1 MTHFRWLRPQIILES
16 TLSPFRHQII
26 KDSVGSSFRL
36 CPHSWP
42 LCHPSP
48 SHPFPPGSPWS
59 PASRSCWLYHA
70 VYQSVLSTESKRSL
84 ENLTQILSLL
94 CIGLLNGFLFP
105 QGRRPQ
111 NGPSFL
117 LWPLGQC
124 SPPCLSYSNPAGFP
138 VAPLGPQ
145 THSDLRAFVPTG
157 SSTRTIIPNNV
168 LMADSLP
175 LLWSLFSNV
184 TFWLRYKMASAALLL
199 HRHFLSLFSI
209 LISFGNTVPHNIFIV
224 FLPQLECKFNE
235 DKHVLH
241 CLHWCPSA
249 KKRAW

>member
-1 MTHFRWLRPQIILES
+1 MTHFRWLRPLIILES

-42 LCHPSP
+42 LCHPS
-48 SHPFPPGSPWS
+48 HPFPPGSPWS
-59 PASRSCWLYHA
+59 PASQSCWLYHT
-70 VYQSVLSTESKRSL
+70 VYQSILSTESKRSL

-94 CIGLLNGFLFP
+94 CVELLNGFLFA

-111 NGPSFL
+111 NGPPFL

-124 SPPCLSYSNPAGFP
+124 SPPCLSYSNPAGFL

-168 LMADSLP
+168 FMADSLS

-184 TFWLRYKMASAALLL
+184 TFWLRYKMPLQPSSSPAIFYPSSPSW
-199 HRHFLSLFSI
+199 FLSITLFHI
-209 LISFGNTVPHNIFIV
+209 TYLLSFSPN
-224 FLPQLECKFNE
+224 
-235 DKHVLH
+235 
-241 CLHWCPSA
+241 
-249 KKRAW
+249 